1 MLRHLPGKKQVK
13 NGLVYFKNNMEE
25 KTKDM
30 NRMDHSRSLARGC
43 QQGYHSFSED
53 RTELT
58 ALSNGMTVIIMKCV
72 ICGNSIEKVV
82 ELNINDLVE
91 KYKKD
96 DYKNSS
102 NSNHNLQNEETEE
115 NSEILNKILGK

>member
-1 MLRHLPGKKQVK
+1 MPRHLLGKKQVK

-30 NRMDHSRSLARGC
+30 NRMDHSRSMARGC
-43 QQGYHSFSED
+43 QQGYHSFSDD
-53 RTELT
+53 RTELK
-58 ALSNGMTVIIMKCV
+58 ALSNGMTVMIMKCI
-72 ICGNSIEKVV
+72 ICNRNIEKVA

-91 KYKKD
+91 KYEKD
-96 DYKNSS
+96 DSQNSP
-102 NSNHNLQNEETEE
+102 NLKHNLQNEETEE